1 MLISHED
8 NAFTMSDKAKS
19 PATSTRS
26 SKRAAKRNCAAI
38 ILAAGK
44 GTRMRSTLPKVLHPI
59 AGKAMLCHVLHS
71 VAELNP
77 AKVCVVIAPEMD
89 EVRLA
94 AKEAYPDC
102 EFAVQ
107 DGSKHGTAAAVM
119 AAKEQLEGFDGDVLV
134 LFGDSPLITTPTLE
148 RMLESLASKDEPAV
162 TVLGMYPKDP
172 AEYGRLVLNSRHQ
185 LEEIVEFK
193 DASPVQR
200 DITLCNS
207 GVMAVRGAELPA
219 MLAQIDN
226 KNAKGEYY
234 LTDLV
239 KVARAEGRHC
249 AVAEAEESEVLGV
262 NSRDQLAGAEAIM
275 QQRLR
280 KRAMENGA
288 TLLAPDTVF
297 FSHDTALGTDVVVH
311 PFVYFGAGVK
321 VGNNVEIRSFSHL
334 DGATVAEH
342 AIIGPY
348 ARLRPGADVG
358 EAAHVGNFVEIK
370 KSTLEP
376 GVKVNHLSYIGDAYI
391 GARSNIGAGTIT
403 CNYDGYDK
411 HHTRIGEGAFIGSN
425 TALVAPVSV
434 GAGAIVGAGSV
445 VTEDVEP
452 DALAL
457 TRATQSQKRDWAKL
471 FRNGKQQKRVN

>member
-1 MLISHED
+1 
-8 NAFTMSDKAKS
+8 MSDKAKS
-19 PATSTRS
+19 PRAP
-26 SKRAAKRNCAAI
+26 KRDCAVL

-44 GTRMRSTLPKVLHPI
+44 GTRMRSSLPKVLHPL
-59 AGKAMLCHVLHS
+59 AGKAMLCHVLHN
-71 VAELNP
+71 VTALNP

-94 AKEAYPDC
+94 AKEACPKC

-107 DGSKHGTAAAVM
+107 DGSKHGTGAAVM
-119 AAKEQLEGFDGDVLV
+119 SAEKVLKGFKGDVLI
-134 LFGDSPLITTPTLE
+134 LFGDTPLITTATLE
-148 RMLESLASKDEPAV
+148 RMLDTLHTAPEPV
-162 TVLGMYPKDP
+162 LTVLGMQPKDP

-200 DITLCNS
+200 EITLCNS
-207 GVMAVRGAELPA
+207 GVMAVKGSELQT
-219 MLAQIDN
+219 LLGKIDN
-226 KNAKGEYY
+226 RNVKGEYY

-239 KVARAEGRHC
+239 KVARAEDKHC
-249 AVAEAEESEVLGV
+249 AVAEAEEAEVLGV
-262 NSRDQLAGAEAIM
+262 NSRDQLAGAEGIM

-280 KRAMENGA
+280 KRAMEEGA
-288 TLLAPDTVF
+288 TLVAPETVF
-297 FSHDTALGTDVVVH
+297 FSHDTQLAPDVMVH
-311 PFVYFGAGVK
+311 PYVWFGKGVS
-321 VGNNVEIRSFSHL
+321 VGEGVEIRSFSHL
-334 DGATVAEH
+334 DGAVVGAN
-342 AIIGPY
+342 AIVGPY

-358 EAAHVGNFVEIK
+358 ESAHIGNFVEIK
-370 KSTLEP
+370 KSTLEA

-391 GARSNIGAGTIT
+391 GARTNVGAGTIT

-445 VTEDVEP
+445 ITEDVEQ
-452 DALAL
+452 DALAM
-457 TRATQSQKRDWAKL
+457 TRPAQAQKRNWAKI
-471 FRNGKQQKRVN
+471 FRNGKQKQRVN